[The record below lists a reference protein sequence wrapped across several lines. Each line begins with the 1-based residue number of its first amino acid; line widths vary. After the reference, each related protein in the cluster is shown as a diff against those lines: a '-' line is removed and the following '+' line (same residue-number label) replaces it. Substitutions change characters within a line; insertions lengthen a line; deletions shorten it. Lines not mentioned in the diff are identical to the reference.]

1 MNKFLFLVIVM
12 LAFSLVAS
20 ALKVEGY
27 IVTLKSDTIR
37 GYIQLSK
44 FDQVTGALVLNGI
57 EEESFHSRVVFAA
70 QNEKR
75 FQTYFPEM
83 ILGFGFEYESM
94 DYIYQQIVIQRKSIF
109 KSERQQYSFMRLVY
123 DEENG
128 SRYKDVRKM
137 PNPGLE
143 SNSDLY
149 LKYNLNL
156 FRLKKN
162 AIINEKK
169 DSLKSL

>member
-1 MNKFLFLVIVM
+1 MSKFLLFIIFLCGLSTSVF
-12 LAFSLVAS
+12 AF
-20 ALKVEGY
+20 KVEGY

-37 GYIQLSK
+37 GYVQLSK
-44 FDQVTGALVLNGI
+44 FDQVTGGFVLNGI

-83 ILGFGFEYESM
+83 ILGFGFEYEST
-94 DYIYQQIVIQRKSIF
+94 DYVFKQIVIQRKSIF
-109 KSERQQYSFMRLVY
+109 KSERLQYSFMRLVY

-128 SRYKDVRKM
+128 CRYKDIRKM
-137 PNPGLE
+137 PNPGLD

-156 FRLKKN
+156 FRLKKK
-162 AIINEKK
+162 AIMNEKK